1 MAEFL
6 TGMKRTVKC
15 GEVSSDMVGQEI
27 TVMGWTNRRRNL
39 GSLLFF
45 QIRDISG
52 IVQAVLDSNKV
63 DKELFEKAESVK
75 LEYVIAVRGV
85 VAKRTAPN
93 INPNMKTGEVEIEV
107 SELRILSEAEVPPFN
122 VGDANAGEALRLKYR
137 YLDLRRED
145 LQHNLIVRSKIA
157 QTTRRYLSD
166 NGFLEIETPFLGKST
181 PEGARDYLVPSRVHP
196 GKFYALPQSPQ
207 LFKQLLMIGGMDRY
221 FQIVKCFRDEDL
233 RANRQPEFTQI
244 DIEMSFVDREEDVFE
259 IIEGLIY
266 NIFKDVKGMELK
278 RPFNRMGY
286 EQAMAEYGSDKP
298 DLRFDMKLQDVSDL
312 VKGCGFGVFES
323 AAESGSVRCIV
334 LKNHESDV
342 SRKEIDKLT
351 DLVKTYKAKGL
362 AYYGK
367 NADGAVRS
375 SFAKFVSEEFLDK
388 LAQRCDIQNN
398 DLAFIVADGNDE
410 TTCVSLGAL
419 RCHLAEKFGMIDPE
433 KYEILWLTD
442 FPLLEYDDEEQRY
455 VAKHHPFTSPKNED
469 VTLMKTNP
477 AKVRA
482 KAYDLVINGEEAGG
496 GSLRIYNRDIQKL
509 MFETLGFS
517 DEEIAQKFGFFVNAF
532 NYGTPP
538 HGGIAFGLDRL
549 TMLLTNTS
557 SIKDVIAF
565 PKMQN
570 ACDLMSEAPNVVEN
584 KQLKELGIEIAVK
597 EKEQNS

>member
-6 TGMKRTVKC
+6 SGMKRTVKC
-15 GEVSSDMVGQEI
+15 GDVSVDMVGQEV

-52 IVQAVLDSNKV
+52 IVQAVLDSNKA
-63 DKELFEKAESVK
+63 DSELFAKAETVR
-75 LEYVIAVRGV
+75 LEYVIAVRGKV
-85 VAKRTAPN
+85 VRRTGPN
-93 INPNMKTGEVEIEV
+93 VNPNMKTGEIEIEI
-107 SELRILSEAEVPPFN
+107 SELRILSEAEVTPFN
-122 VGDANAGEALRLKYR
+122 VGDSNAGEALRLKYR

-181 PEGARDYLVPSRVHP
+181 PEGARDYLVPSRVHQ

-207 LFKQLLMIGGMDRY
+207 LFKQLLMIAGMDRY

-244 DIEMSFVDREEDVFE
+244 DIEMSFVDKEEDVFE
-259 IIEGLIY
+259 VIEGLICA
-266 NIFKDVKGMELK
+266 IFKEVKGMELK
-278 RPFNRMGY
+278 RPFARMSY
-286 EQAMAEYGSDKP
+286 NDAMAYYGSDKP
-298 DLRFDMKLQDVSDL
+298 DLRFDMKLKDITEV

-323 AAESGSVRCIV
+323 AAQSGSVRCVV
-334 LKNHESDV
+334 LKNHDGDV

-351 DLVKTYKAKGL
+351 ELVKTYKAKGL

-367 NADGAVRS
+367 TADGGVRC
-375 SFAKFVSEEFLDK
+375 SFAKFVSPEFLDK
-388 LAQRCDIQNN
+388 LAAECGIEPN
-398 DLAFIVADGNDE
+398 DLAFIVADANDE
-410 TTCVSLGAL
+410 VTCVSLGAL
-419 RCHLAEKFGMIDPE
+419 RCHLAEKFGLIDKD
-433 KYEILWLTD
+433 KYEILWLVD
-442 FPLLEYDDEEQRY
+442 FPLLEYSEEEGRY

-469 VTLMKTNP
+469 VPLMKTAP
-477 AKVRA
+477 EKVRA

-496 GSLRIYNRDIQKL
+496 GSLRIYNKEIQKL
-509 MFETLGFS
+509 MFETLGFT

-549 TMLLTNTS
+549 TMLLTGVS

-570 ACDLMSEAPNVVEN
+570 ACDLMTEAPNVVED
-584 KQLKELGIEIAVK
+584 KQLKELGIEISK
-597 EKEQNS
+597 QEKE

>member
-6 TGMKRTVKC
+6 SGMKRTVRC
-15 GEVSSDMVGQEI
+15 GEVTADMVGQEV

-52 IVQAVLDSNKV
+52 IVQAVLDSNKA
-63 DKELFEKAESVK
+63 DEALFSKAETVR
-75 LEYVIAVRGV
+75 LEYVIAVRGKV
-85 VAKRTAPN
+85 LRRTGPN
-93 INPNMKTGEVEIEV
+93 VNPNMKTGEVEIEI
-107 SELRILSEAEVPPFN
+107 SELRILSEAEVTPFN

-157 QTTRRYLSD
+157 QTTRKYLSD

-181 PEGARDYLVPSRVHP
+181 PEGARDYLVPSRVHQ

-207 LFKQLLMIGGMDRY
+207 IFKQLLMVSGMDRY

-244 DIEMSFVDREEDVFE
+244 DIEMSFVDKEEDVFE
-259 IIEGLIY
+259 IIEGLISA
-266 NIFKDVKGMELK
+266 IFKDVKGLELK
-278 RPFNRMGY
+278 RPFARMAY
-286 EQAMAEYGSDKP
+286 ADAMANYGSDKP
-298 DLRFDMKLQDVSDL
+298 DLRFDMKLRDITGIVD
-312 VKGCGFGVFES
+312 GCGFGVFDN
-323 AAESGSVRCIV
+323 AAKSGSVRCVV

-367 NADGAVRS
+367 TADGADRC
-375 SFAKFVSEEFLDK
+375 SFAKFVPAEFLDR
-388 LAQRCDIQNN
+388 LAAELCLENN
-398 DLAFIVADGNDE
+398 DIAFIVADADDE

-419 RCHLAEKFGMIDPE
+419 RCHLAEKFSLID
-433 KYEILWLTD
+433 KDRYEILWLTD
-442 FPLLEYDDEEQRY
+442 FPLFEYSEDEGRF

-469 VTLMKTNP
+469 VPLMKTAP
-477 AKVRA
+477 EKVRA

-509 MFETLGFS
+509 MFETLGFT
-517 DEEIAQKFGFFVNAF
+517 DEEIARKFGFFVNAF

-549 TMLLTNTS
+549 TMLLTGAT

-570 ACDLMSEAPNVVEN
+570 ACDLMTEAPDVVED
-584 KQLKELGIEIAVK
+584 KQLKELGIEISAGK
-597 EKEQNS
+597 D

>member
-15 GEVSSDMVGQEI
+15 GDVTVDMVGQEV

-39 GSLLFF
+39 GSLVFF

-52 IVQAVLDSNKV
+52 IVQAVIDSNKV
-63 DKELFEKAESVK
+63 SAELFEKAEQVK
-75 LEYVIAVRGV
+75 LEYVIAVKGI
-85 VAKRTAPN
+85 VAKRTGPN
-93 INPNMKTGEVEIEV
+93 VNPNMKTGEIEIEV
-107 SELRILSEAEVPPFN
+107 TELRILSEAEVTPFN
-122 VGDANAGEALRLKYR
+122 VGDTNAGEALRLKYR

-181 PEGARDYLVPSRVHP
+181 PEGARDYLVPSRVHQ

-207 LFKQLLMIGGMDRY
+207 IFKQLLMVAGMDRY
-221 FQIVKCFRDEDL
+221 FQIAKCFRDEDL

-244 DIEMSFVDREEDVFE
+244 DIEMSFVDKEEDIFE
-259 IIEGLIY
+259 VIEGLIY
-266 NIFKDVKGMELK
+266 NIFKDVKGMELA
-278 RPFNRMGY
+278 RPFNRMSY
-286 EQAMAEYGSDKP
+286 NDAMALYGSDKP
-298 DLRFDMKLQDVSDL
+298 DLRFDMKLQDISDV

-323 AAESGSVRCIV
+323 ALETGAVKCIV
-334 LKNHESDV
+334 LKNHEGDV

-367 NADGAVRS
+367 NKDGGVRC
-375 SFAKFVSEEFLDK
+375 SFTKFVSPEFLDK
-388 LAQRCDIQNN
+388 LADACGIENN
-398 DLAFIVADGNDE
+398 DLAFIVSDANYE
-410 TTCVSLGAL
+410 TACISLGAL

-433 KYEILWLTD
+433 KFEILWLTD
-442 FPLLEYDDEEQRY
+442 FPLFEYDEEDQRY

-469 VTLMKTNP
+469 VPLMKTAP
-477 AKVRA
+477 DKVRA

-509 MFETLGFS
+509 MFETLGFT
-517 DEEIAQKFGFFVNAF
+517 DEQIAQKFGFFVNAF

-549 TMLLTNTS
+549 TMLLTNTA

-570 ACDLMSEAPNVVEN
+570 ACDLMSEAPNVVEE
-584 KQLKELGIEIAVK
+584 KQLKELGIEISK
-597 EKEQNS
+597 QEK

>member
-6 TGMKRTVKC
+6 SGMKRTVKC
-15 GEVSSDMVGQEI
+15 GDVTVDMVGQEV

-39 GSLLFF
+39 GSLVFF

-52 IVQAVLDSNKV
+52 IVQAVIDSNKV
-63 DKELFEKAESVK
+63 SAELFEKAEQVK
-75 LEYVIAVRGV
+75 LEYVIAVKGV
-85 VAKRTAPN
+85 VARRTGSN
-93 INPNMKTGEVEIEV
+93 VNPNMKTGEIEIEV
-107 SELRILSEAEVPPFN
+107 TELRILSEAEVTPFN
-122 VGDANAGEALRLKYR
+122 VGDTNAGEALRLKYR

-145 LQHNLIVRSKIA
+145 LQRNLIVRSKIA

-181 PEGARDYLVPSRVHP
+181 PEGARDYLVPSRVHQ

-207 LFKQLLMIGGMDRY
+207 IFKQLLMVAGMDRY

-244 DIEMSFVDREEDVFE
+244 DIEMSFVDKEEDIFE
-259 IIEGLIY
+259 VIEGLIY
-266 NIFKDVKGMELK
+266 NIFKDVKGMELP
-278 RPFNRMGY
+278 RPFNRMSY
-286 EQAMAEYGSDKP
+286 NDAMDFYGSDKP
-298 DLRFDMKLQDVSDL
+298 DLRFDMKLQNISDV

-323 AAESGSVRCIV
+323 ALETGSVRCIV
-334 LKNHESDV
+334 LKNHEGDV

-367 NADGAVRS
+367 NKDGGIRC
-375 SFAKFVSEEFLDK
+375 SFAKFVSPEFLAK
-388 LAQRCDIQNN
+388 LDEVCGIENN
-398 DLAFIVADGNDE
+398 DLAFIVADPSND
-410 TTCVSLGAL
+410 TTCISLGAL

-433 KYEILWLTD
+433 KFEILWLTD
-442 FPLLEYDDEEQRY
+442 FPLFEYDEEDQRY

-469 VTLMKTNP
+469 VHLMKTAP
-477 AKVRA
+477 DKVRA

-517 DEEIAQKFGFFVNAF
+517 DEQIAQKFGFFVNAF

-549 TMLLTNTS
+549 TMLLTNTA

-570 ACDLMSEAPNVVEN
+570 ACDLMSEAPNVVEE
-584 KQLKELGIEIAVK
+584 KQLKELGIEISK
-597 EKEQNS
+597 QDK

>member
-6 TGMKRTVKC
+6 SGMKRTVRC
-15 GEVSSDMVGQEI
+15 GEVTADMVGQEV

-52 IVQAVLDSNKV
+52 IVQAVLDSNKA
-63 DKELFEKAESVK
+63 DEALFSKAETVR
-75 LEYVIAVRGV
+75 LEYVIAVRGKV
-85 VAKRTAPN
+85 LKRTGPN
-93 INPNMKTGEVEIEV
+93 VNPNMKTGEVEIEI
-107 SELRILSEAEVPPFN
+107 SELRILSEAEVTPFN

-157 QTTRRYLSD
+157 QTTRKYLSD

-181 PEGARDYLVPSRVHP
+181 PEGARDYLVPSRVHQ

-207 LFKQLLMIGGMDRY
+207 IFKQLLMVSGMDRY

-244 DIEMSFVDREEDVFE
+244 DIEMSFVDKEEDLFE
-259 IIEGLIY
+259 IIEGLISA
-266 NIFKDVKGMELK
+266 IFKDVKGLELK
-278 RPFNRMGY
+278 RPFARMAY
-286 EQAMAEYGSDKP
+286 ADAMANYGSDKP
-298 DLRFDMKLQDVSDL
+298 DLRFDMKLRDITGIVD
-312 VKGCGFGVFES
+312 GCGFGVFEN
-323 AAESGSVRCIV
+323 AAKSGSARCVV

-367 NADGAVRS
+367 TADGADRC
-375 SFAKFVSEEFLDK
+375 SFAKFVPAEFLDR
-388 LAQRCDIQNN
+388 LAAELCLENN
-398 DLAFIVADGNDE
+398 DIAFIVADADDE

-419 RCHLAEKFGMIDPE
+419 RCHLAEKFSLID
-433 KYEILWLTD
+433 KGRYEILWLTD
-442 FPLLEYDDEEQRY
+442 FPLFEYSEDEGRF

-469 VTLMKTNP
+469 VPLMKTAP
-477 AKVRA
+477 EKVRA

-509 MFETLGFS
+509 MFETLGFT
-517 DEEIAQKFGFFVNAF
+517 DEEIARKFGFFVNAF

-549 TMLLTNTS
+549 TMLLTGAT

-570 ACDLMSEAPNVVEN
+570 ACDLMTEAPDVVED
-584 KQLKELGIEIAVK
+584 KQLKELGIEISAGK
-597 EKEQNS
+597 D

>member
-6 TGMKRTVKC
+6 SGMKRTVKC
-15 GEVSSDMVGQEI
+15 GEVTTAMVGQEV

-52 IVQAVLDSNKV
+52 IVQAVIDSNKV
-63 DKELFEKAESVK
+63 DAKLFEKAESVK
-75 LEYVIAVRGV
+75 LEYVIAVRGTV
-85 VAKRTAPN
+85 IRRTGTN
-93 INPNMKTGEVEIEV
+93 VNPNMATGEIEIEV
-107 SELRILSEAEVPPFN
+107 TELRILSEAEVTPFN
-122 VGDANAGEALRLKYR
+122 VGDVNAGEALRLKYR

-157 QTTRRYLSD
+157 QTTRRYLSE

-181 PEGARDYLVPSRVHP
+181 PEGARDYLVPSRVHQ

-207 LFKQLLMIGGMDRY
+207 LFKQLLMVAGMDRY

-244 DIEMSFVDREEDVFE
+244 DIEMSFVDKEEDIFE
-259 IIEGLIY
+259 IIEGLIC

-278 RPFNRMGY
+278 RPFNRMCY
-286 EQAMAEYGSDKP
+286 SDAMANYGSDKP
-298 DLRFDMKLQDVSDL
+298 DLRFDMKLQDITQL

-323 AAESGSVRCIV
+323 AAETGSVRCIV

-351 DLVKTYKAKGL
+351 DFVKTYKAKGL

-367 NADGAVRS
+367 TADGAVRC
-375 SFAKFVSEEFLDK
+375 SFAKFVSEEFLSK
-388 LAQRCDIQNN
+388 LAKSCDIQNN

-419 RCHLAEKFGMIDPE
+419 RCHLAEKYGLIE
-433 KYEILWLTD
+433 KGKFEILWLTE
-442 FPLLEYDDEEQRY
+442 FPLFEYDEEEKRF

-469 VTLMKTNP
+469 VPLMKTNP

-549 TMLLTNTS
+549 TMLLTDTA

-570 ACDLMSEAPNVVEN
+570 ACDLMSEAPNVVED
-584 KQLKELGIEIAVK
+584 KQLKELGIEIS
-597 EKEQNS
+597 EKDKSK